1 MGIQFDKDL
10 LAVEQNNYLRKI
22 VNVYIA
28 YDLDA
33 WPRNPTNN
41 FKFKNYLFGVTSIVR
56 NSNKEKYV
64 CGAYGIRFDI
74 AGSWSFD
81 IDSARNIMIFGIDN
95 SLSSHAE
102 NSKNNFFQL
111 LEFMEALVHQRKCL
125 VLILVKHTQNFVWVC
140 IIMLIKIICLL
151 MEKKYLSLKLTIKMS
166 TFLLNSVSEVYLM
179 DLVLMSLIFKW
190 KHVWFFS
197 RL

>member
-10 LAVEQNNYLRKI
+10 LAVEQNNCLRKI
-22 VNVYIA
+22 VNVYIV

-64 CGAYGIRFDI
+64 CSAYGIRFDI

-81 IDSARNIMIFGIDN
+81 IDSARNIMIFGVYN

-111 LEFMEALVHQRKCL
+111 LEFMEALVHQRKRL
-125 VLILVKHTQNFVWVC
+125 VLILVKRTQNFV
-140 IIMLIKIICLL
+140 
-151 MEKKYLSLKLTIKMS
+151 
-166 TFLLNSVSEVYLM
+166 
-179 DLVLMSLIFKW
+179 
-190 KHVWFFS
+190 
-197 RL
+197 